1 MTLSSKN
8 TAWAASK
15 KKTRLPLTPLAVPA
29 SAFSSALPEALVQNQ
44 CHRGAGGH
52 HYVAILGF
60 HGALGSH
67 RSADHAANDG
77 AFGTPTDDS
86 AQNCTRRG
94 SAAYLG
100 DVTCASLPALEF
112 TPNVVDSGGQGV
124 GLTVDGHGGRLQ
136 RQRTRAVALVLGFLD
151 RRDFQCNLGA
161 GGNHNV
167 A

>member
-52 HYVAILGF
+52 HYVAVLGF

-67 RSADHAANDG
+67 RSADHAADDG
-77 AFGTPTDDS
+77 AFGAATDYP
-86 AQNCTRRG
+86 AQNRTRRG
-94 SAAYLG
+94 SASYLG
-100 DVTCASLPALEF
+100 DVTSAGFPALEF
-112 TPNVVDSGGQGV
+112 AANVVDSGGNGI
-124 GLTVDGHGGRLQ
+124 GLTVDGHRGRLQ
-136 RQRTRAVALVLGFLD
+136 CQRTGTVALVLGFLD
-151 RRDFQCNLGA
+151 RGDFQSNLGA
-161 GGNHNV
+161 G
-167 A
+167 